1 LDVVR
6 RPARVR
12 LIAGLL
18 ACAWALVPL
27 GTLIDGLV
35 TEHVYCAEHQALE
48 HAGESSPEVTS
59 IALGSVRSAGADAE
73 HGEQCQFAQ
82 MMAREYHAPGSLAV
96 ADAPRATAAEPA
108 AVETDARPLAIL
120 SFAPKSSPPA

>member
-1 LDVVR
+1 MEVVR

-18 ACAWALVPL
+18 ACAWALLPL

-48 HAGESSPEVTS
+48 HAGESSTGATEV
-59 IALGSVRSAGADAE
+59 APGSVRAAGAEAG

-82 MMAREYHAPGSLAV
+82 MMAREYRAPESLAV

-108 AVETDARPLAIL
+108 AVESDAQPLAIL